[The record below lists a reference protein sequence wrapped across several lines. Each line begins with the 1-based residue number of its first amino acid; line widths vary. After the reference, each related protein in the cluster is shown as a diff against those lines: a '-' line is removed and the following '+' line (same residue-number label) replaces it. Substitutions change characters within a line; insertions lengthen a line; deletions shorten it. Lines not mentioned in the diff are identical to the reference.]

1 MSARRI
7 ALLRWGLLIG
17 STMMLTLGS
26 LSELIDGIQIEDLL
40 IFILLVCL
48 GVGSLITFRRPEN
61 PIGWLFLSGT
71 LVLGLQSLLIWYAH
85 IGLEVRP
92 GSLPAVDLAG
102 ALTNGLG
109 NIGFGLLF
117 SFTFVLFPDGRLLS
131 PRWRPVVWL
140 GLIGLVWQVLETFR
154 PGSLFF
160 YEGWENPLGIKQ
172 LAAFYETGT
181 SVNEILTTFPVLAGP
196 LCLFLR
202 YRRASPTERQQI
214 KLVTYVAGVVMGITG
229 VMLVA
234 SSVIHIDEIW
244 LNLVFLLLVM
254 SIPLSIGAAI
264 LRYRLWDIEVI
275 IRRTLVYTVLT
286 VLLALVYFGMVIV
299 LEGALRA
306 VIGGSSQVATVVS
319 TLTIAALFTPLRR
332 RVQASIDRRFY
343 RWKYNAEQA
352 LASFS
357 AAARSETDLEAL
369 TDELVRVVEETMRPA
384 SVSLWLRGK

>member
-1 MSARRI
+1 MSTRRLAILRWSLI
-7 ALLRWGLLIG
+7 ALASMTLI
-17 STMMLTLGS
+17 LGS
-26 LSELIDGIQIEDLL
+26 LGDAIDGIQVEDLL
-40 IFILLVCL
+40 TLILLVCL
-48 GVGSLITFRRPEN
+48 GVGSLITTRRPEN
-61 PIGWLFLSGT
+61 PIGWLFLSAV
-71 LVLGLQSLLIWYAH
+71 LVLGVQSLLSWYAH
-85 IGLEVRP
+85 TGLETRP
-92 GSLPAVDLAG
+92 GSLPAADLAG

-109 NIGFGLLF
+109 NLGFGLLF

-140 GLIGLVWQVLETFR
+140 GVTGLVWSVMETFH
-154 PGSLFF
+154 PGPLFF
-160 YEGWENPLGIKQ
+160 FEQWDNPLGIDQ
-172 LAAFYETGT
+172 LAAFYKTGT
-181 SVNEILTTFPVLAGP
+181 SVNEILSTFQVLAGP

-234 SSVIHIDEIW
+234 SPVIHIDEIW
-244 LNLVFLLLVM
+244 LNLVFLLLVV
-254 SIPLSIGAAI
+254 SLPVSIGAAI

-332 RVQASIDRRFY
+332 RVQAGIDRRFY

-369 TDELVRVVEETMRPA
+369 TGELVRVVEETMRPE